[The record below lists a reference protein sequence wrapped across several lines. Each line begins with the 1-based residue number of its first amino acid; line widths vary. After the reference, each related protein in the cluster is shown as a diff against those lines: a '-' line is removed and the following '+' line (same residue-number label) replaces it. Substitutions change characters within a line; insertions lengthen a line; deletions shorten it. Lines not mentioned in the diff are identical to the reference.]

1 MAAAENHKEETESK
15 GKSKTSKLLLI
26 VIAIIAVG
34 GGLAAPIL
42 AIQFLGS
49 SSSESDH
56 DDSEHD
62 SDGDSD
68 DAHAADSGHGG
79 GHGGGHGAAANKVVA
94 KFGKIKFAKPS
105 KNSSF
110 IDFEE
115 VIVNLDESR
124 FNRYLKLAFS
134 LQVAANHQGDVESL
148 IEGKKA
154 VLKNWLISH
163 LADKS
168 LDDVKGKFGHSRL
181 RREISDYFNEVLF
194 EDGVERIQD
203 VLFKELNIQ

>member
-34 GGLAAPIL
+34 GGLATPIL

-49 SSSESDH
+49 SSSASDH
-56 DDSEHD
+56 DEAEEE
-62 SDGDSD
+62 D
-68 DAHAADSGHGG
+68 DQAADSGHGG
-79 GHGGGHGAAANKVVA
+79 GNGGKHGGGHGAAASKVVA

-134 LQVAANHQGDVESL
+134 LQVAANHQSDVESL